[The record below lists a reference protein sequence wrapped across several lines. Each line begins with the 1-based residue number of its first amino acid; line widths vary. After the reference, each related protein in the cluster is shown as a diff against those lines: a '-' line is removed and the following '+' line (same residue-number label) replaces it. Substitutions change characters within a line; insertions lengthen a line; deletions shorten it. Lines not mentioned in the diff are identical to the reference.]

1 MGNRRTRFYKN
12 IMTLLIFI
20 IFFFILGL
28 LMRNKGDNLLDT
40 LSKGAELGCIMI
52 LIFLAISLYILHQL
66 VSQ

>member
-1 MGNRRTRFYKN
+1 
-12 IMTLLIFI
+12 MTLLIFI

-52 LIFLAISLYILHQL
+52 LIVLAISLYILHQL